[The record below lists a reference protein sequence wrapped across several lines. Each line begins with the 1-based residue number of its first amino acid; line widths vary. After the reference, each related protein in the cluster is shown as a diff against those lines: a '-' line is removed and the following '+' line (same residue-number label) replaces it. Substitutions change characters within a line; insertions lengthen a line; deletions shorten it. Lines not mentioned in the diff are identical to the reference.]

1 MSKPDKGNL
10 PFEPPMLIA
19 GSSRSGTTWV
29 LDVLATT
36 HELRPIFEPLH
47 PGAVKDAQRYA
58 WKYVPQDSDLPGMEE
73 FFLRV
78 FSGDL
83 STLWTDFRVPPRD
96 IFPRL
101 STLDRLDAF
110 KKLLKEWQRA
120 LNQYRT
126 CRTWRSRNP
135 VIVKCIRANLLL
147 GWLASRFNAK
157 VLLLVR
163 HPGAV
168 VESKLR
174 LGGFSWDPSRVISAY
189 RNDENL
195 FRLNNGQ
202 YTELLSQ
209 DLTNAQAHTLIWC
222 IENQLPLS
230 DAEKN
235 GYLTVYYEDLVDE
248 GVPEWDRISR
258 FFDLK
263 PVEWDREL
271 FSSPSQ
277 QASPDW
283 RNASKRVHV
292 HSKWLDRIAP
302 RDLRDVD
309 EILKVTGVTN
319 YDAYTPSPK
328 KYLST

>member
-1 MSKPDKGNL
+1 MSKLVNGSL
-10 PFEPPMLIA
+10 PFGPPLLIA

-36 HELRPIFEPLH
+36 YELRPIFEPLH
-47 PGAVKDAQRYA
+47 PGAVKAARHYA
-58 WKYVPQDSDLPGMEE
+58 WKYVPRDSDIPGMEE
-73 FFLRV
+73 FFLRI

-83 STLWTDFRVPPRD
+83 SSLWTDFRVPPCD

-101 STLDRLDAF
+101 STLDRVDAF
-110 KKLLKEWQRA
+110 KKLFREWQRA
-120 LNQYRT
+120 IAQYRT
-126 CRTWRSRNP
+126 CRTWRSRNH

-147 GWLASRFNAK
+147 GWLVSRFNAK

-174 LGGFSWDPSRVISAY
+174 LGGVSWDPSRILSTY

-195 FRLNNGQ
+195 RHLNNGQ

-209 DLTNAQAHTLIWC
+209 DLTKAQAHTLIWC

-230 DAEKN
+230 DSENN
-235 GYLTVYYEDLVDE
+235 GYLVVYYEHLVE
-248 GVPEWDRISR
+248 TGVPEWDRMTR
-258 FFDLK
+258 FFDLQH
-263 PVEWDREL
+263 VEWDRRL
-271 FSSPSQ
+271 ILSPSQ

-283 RNASKRVHV
+283 RNTSLPVNL

-302 RDLRDVD
+302 QDLREVD
-309 EILKVTGVTN
+309 EILKMTGVTN
-319 YDAYTPSPK
+319 YDAYSPLPNNRPS
-328 KYLST
+328 T